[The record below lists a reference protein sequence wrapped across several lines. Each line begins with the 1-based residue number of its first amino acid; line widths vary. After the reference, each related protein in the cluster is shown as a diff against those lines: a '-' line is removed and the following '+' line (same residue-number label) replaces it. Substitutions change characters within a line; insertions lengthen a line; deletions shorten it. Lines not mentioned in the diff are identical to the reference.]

1 MINLK
6 FVYLKEEDKKTKAH
20 YSPAVIHEKIVYISG
35 QLPLKK
41 GERVPSSD
49 NIEDQTRIV
58 LEKMKTI
65 LEAANSSI
73 DKVLKTT
80 IYISDINY
88 WDRVNGVYAEFF
100 GDHRPARTI
109 VPTKTLH
116 YYCLIELDAI
126 AFQE

>member
-1 MINLK
+1 MK
-6 FVYLKEEDKKTKAH
+6 FVTLDKDDGKRKAH
-20 YSPAVIHEKIVYISG
+20 YSPAVVREKIIYISG
-35 QLPLKK
+35 QLPLKI
-41 GERVPSSD
+41 GEKVPSSD
-49 NIEDQTRIV
+49 NIEDQTKLV
-58 LEKMKTI
+58 LEKLKTI

-88 WDRVNGVYAEFF
+88 WDRVNTVYAEFF

-126 AFQE
+126 AYQE

>member
-1 MINLK
+1 VIILK
-6 FVYLKEEDKKTKAH
+6 IIKVDKDDKKTKAH
-20 YSPAVIHEKIVYISG
+20 YSPAVVHEKIVYISG

-49 NIEDQTRIV
+49 NIEDQTMIV
-58 LEKMKTI
+58 LEKLQNI

-88 WDRVNGVYAEFF
+88 WDRVNTVYAEFF

>member
-1 MINLK
+1 LK
-6 FVYLKEEDKKTKAH
+6 IVRLDKDDDKKLAH
-20 YSPAVIHEKIVYISG
+20 YSPAVIHENIIYVSG

-41 GERVPSSD
+41 GERIPSSD
-49 NIEDQTRIV
+49 NIEDQTKIV
-58 LEKMKTI
+58 LERLQNI
-65 LEAANSSI
+65 LEAANSGI
-73 DKVLKTT
+73 DKVLRTT

-88 WDRVNGVYAEFF
+88 WDRVNTVYAEFF

-126 AFQE
+126 AFVE

>member
-1 MINLK
+1 MK
-6 FVYLKEEDKKTKAH
+6 FVYLDKEDKKTKAH
-20 YSPAVIHEKIVYISG
+20 YSPAVTHEKIVYISG

-49 NIEDQTRIV
+49 NIEDQTKIV
-58 LEKMKTI
+58 LEKLQTI

-73 DKVLKTT
+73 DKVLRTT
-80 IYISDINY
+80 IYISDINC
-88 WDRVNGVYAEFF
+88 WDRINTVYAEFF

>member
-1 MINLK
+1 MK
-6 FVYLKEEDKKTKAH
+6 FVTLEKDSVKTTAH
-20 YSPAVIHEKIVYISG
+20 YSPAVVHENIIYVSG

-41 GERVPSSD
+41 GEQVPSSD
-49 NIEDQTRIV
+49 NIEDQTMIV

-65 LEAANSSI
+65 LEASNSSI
-73 DKVLKTT
+73 DKVLRTT

-88 WDRVNGVYAEFF
+88 WDRVNAVYAKFF

-116 YYCLIELDAI
+116 YCCLIELDAI

>member
-1 MINLK
+1 MIILK
-6 FVYLKEEDKKTKAH
+6 FVYLTEEDKKTKAH
-20 YSPAVIHEKIVYISG
+20 YSPAVIHEKTIYVSG

-58 LEKMKTI
+58 LE
-65 LEAANSSI
+65 
-73 DKVLKTT
+73 VLRTT

-88 WDRVNGVYAEFF
+88 WDKVNVVYAEFF

-116 YYCLIELDAI
+116 FYCLIELDAI

>member
-1 MINLK
+1 MIMK
-6 FVYLKEEDKKTKAH
+6 FVTLDKDDSKRKAH
-20 YSPAVIHEKIVYISG
+20 YSPAVVHEKIIYVSG
-35 QLPLKK
+35 QLPLKI
-41 GERVPSSD
+41 GEKIPSSD
-49 NIEDQTRIV
+49 NIEDQTKIV
-58 LEKMKTI
+58 LEKLKTI

-73 DKVLKTT
+73 DKVLRTT

-88 WDRVNGVYAEFF
+88 WDRVNTVYAEFF
-100 GDHRPARTI
+100 GNHRPARTI

>member
-1 MINLK
+1 MINLE
-6 FVYLKEEDKKTKAH
+6 FVYLNKEDKKKKAH
-20 YSPAVIHEKIVYISG
+20 YSPAVIHEKIIYISG

-49 NIEDQTRIV
+49 NIEDQTRSV
-58 LEKMKTI
+58 LEKLKTI

-73 DKVLKTT
+73 DKVLRTT

-88 WDRVNGVYAEFF
+88 WNRVNTVYAEFF

>member
-1 MINLK
+1 ME
-6 FVYLKEEDKKTKAH
+6 FVYLDKEDKKTKAH
-20 YSPAVIHEKIVYISG
+20 YSLAVIHDKIVYVSG

-58 LEKMKTI
+58 LEKLKTI
-65 LEAANSSI
+65 IEAANSSI

-88 WDRVNGVYAEFF
+88 WDRVNTVYAEFF

>member
-1 MINLK
+1 MFLK
-6 FVYLKEEDKKTKAH
+6 YVRLDKDDAKSKAH
-20 YSPAVIHEKIVYISG
+20 YSPAVIHEKIIYVSG

-41 GERVPSSD
+41 GEKVPSSD
-49 NIEDQTRIV
+49 NIEDQTKIV
-58 LEKMKTI
+58 LEKLKQI

-73 DKVLKTT
+73 DKVLRTT
-80 IYISDINY
+80 IYISEISY
-88 WDRVNGVYAEFF
+88 WDRVNAVYAEFF
-100 GDHRPARTI
+100 GDHKPARTI

>member
-1 MINLK
+1 M
-6 FVYLKEEDKKTKAH
+6 EKTKAH
-20 YSPAVIHEKIVYISG
+20 FSQAVIHEKTIFVSG
-35 QLPLKK
+35 QLPLMN

-58 LEKMKTI
+58 LEKLKTI
-65 LEAANSSI
+65 LEAANSSL
-73 DKVLKTT
+73 DKVLRTT

-88 WDRVNGVYAEFF
+88 WDKVNVVYAEFL

-116 YYCLIELDAI
+116 FYCLIELDAI